1 MREGKTNPLFHFE
14 IMFQKLTIY
23 IKGGSEVRQIDKES
37 KKFFWFMML
46 FLSVA
51 LVALNIALFAMWNN
65 VIEDETSA
73 KREIQS
79 NVQKF
84 IAVLNDNK
92 INDAEAKFLV
102 EKQEQFNEEA
112 DLLSLLNS
120 PEQALYS
127 VVDELSKE
135 SRITSL
141 QKQKYLNGVERYEK
155 ISMDNLSGERLWVYV
170 GGGIMNLFILLM
182 VAFFIY
188 AYTDPKNKD
197 DDTTQ
202 PSLRV
207 L

>member
-1 MREGKTNPLFHFE
+1 
-14 IMFQKLTIY
+14 
-23 IKGGSEVRQIDKES
+23 
-37 KKFFWFMML
+37 MML

-51 LVALNIALFAMWNN
+51 LVVVNIFLFAVWSN
-65 VIEDETSA
+65 VIEDEPSA
-73 KREIQS
+73 KEKIQS

-84 IAVLNDNK
+84 NAVVNDNK
-92 INDAEAKFLV
+92 INDSEAKFLV

-112 DLLSLLNS
+112 DLFSLLNS
-120 PEQALYS
+120 PEQALYK

-155 ISMDNLSGERLWVYV
+155 TSIDNLSGERMWVYV

-182 VAFFIY
+182 VAFVIY
-188 AYTDPKNKD
+188 AYTDPKNKND
-197 DDTTQ
+197 DASQ
-202 PSLRV
+202 PCLRV

>member
-1 MREGKTNPLFHFE
+1 MREGKTYPLFHFE
-14 IMFQKLTIY
+14 IMFEKLTIY

-37 KKFFWFMML
+37 KKIFWFMIL
-46 FLSVA
+46 FLSVV
-51 LVALNIALFAMWNN
+51 LVALNIALFAMWNS
-65 VIEDETSA
+65 VIEDETNA

-84 IAVLNDNK
+84 IAVVNDNK
-92 INDAEAKFLV
+92 INDVEAKFLV
-102 EKQEQFNEEA
+102 EKQEQFNEKA
-112 DLLSLLNS
+112 DLLSMLNS

-170 GGGIMNLFILLM
+170 GGGIINLFILLM
-182 VAFFIY
+182 VAFVIY
-188 AYTDPKNKD
+188 AYTDPKNKND
-197 DDTTQ
+197 DDSQ
-202 PSLRV
+202 PYLRV

>member
-1 MREGKTNPLFHFE
+1 M
-14 IMFQKLTIY
+14 
-23 IKGGSEVRQIDKES
+23 RQIDKES

-65 VIEDETSA
+65 LIEDETSA